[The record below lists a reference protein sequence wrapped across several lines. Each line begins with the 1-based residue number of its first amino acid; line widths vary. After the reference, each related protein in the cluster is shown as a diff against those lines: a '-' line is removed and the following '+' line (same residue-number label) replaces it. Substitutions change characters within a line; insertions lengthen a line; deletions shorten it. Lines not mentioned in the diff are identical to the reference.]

1 MTETLV
7 VRYSMTSIS
16 IQMHCPLD
24 FYDLLIYYSQILPP
38 QEAHS
43 VISTPTTAFNYYE
56 VIKRSNIVTQN
67 VPLRRK
73 GSINDVYCAN
83 T

>member
-1 MTETLV
+1 MTDFDAILYDIYLY
-7 VRYSMTSIS
+7 R
-16 IQMHCPLD
+16 HRLLD
-24 FYDLLIYYSQILPP
+24 FYDLLIYYSQILSP
-38 QEAHS
+38 QETHS
-43 VISTPTTAFNYYE
+43 TISTPTTAFNYYE

-73 GSINDVYCAN
+73 GSINGVYCAN